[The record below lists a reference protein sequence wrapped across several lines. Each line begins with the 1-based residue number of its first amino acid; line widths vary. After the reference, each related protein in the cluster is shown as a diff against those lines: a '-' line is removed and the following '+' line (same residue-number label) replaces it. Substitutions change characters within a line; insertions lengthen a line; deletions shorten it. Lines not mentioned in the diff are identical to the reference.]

1 VILEDR
7 ASVLRRAR
15 RGAYLAVG
23 GGRAEL
29 RRGLERALRGV
40 HRVAEGWFVRRVSR
54 SGRTV
59 DDDVAG
65 GKRSVPKKM

>member
-1 VILEDR
+1 
-7 ASVLRRAR
+7 
-15 RGAYLAVG
+15 
-23 GGRAEL
+23 
-29 RRGLERALRGV
+29 ERALRGV

-54 SGRTV
+54 SGHAV